1 MAQYRWFLFGKQ
13 ESKIITKNDE
23 AAPAKIAMQGQNV
36 VVGVVAVVVTRKTND
51 QVDGDA
57 NSDI

>member
-1 MAQYRWFLFGKQ
+1 VVLFGKQ

-36 VVGVVAVVVTRKTND
+36 VVVVVVTRKIND
-51 QVDGDA
+51 QVGADVTSA
-57 NSDI
+57 I

>member
-36 VVGVVAVVVTRKTND
+36 VTRKIND
-51 QVDGDA
+51 QVGADA
-57 NSDI
+57 TSAI

>member
-36 VVGVVAVVVTRKTND
+36 VVVVVVVVTRKTND
-51 QVDGDA
+51 QVGADA
-57 NSDI
+57 TSAI

>member
-13 ESKIITKNDE
+13 ENKIITKNDE

-36 VVGVVAVVVTRKTND
+36 VVVVVVTRKIND
-51 QVDGDA
+51 QVGADA
-57 NSDI
+57 TSAI

>member
-36 VVGVVAVVVTRKTND
+36 VVVVVVVTRKTND
-51 QVDGDA
+51 QVGADA
-57 NSDI
+57 TSAI

>member
-36 VVGVVAVVVTRKTND
+36 VVVVVVTRKIND
-51 QVDGDA
+51 QVGADVTSA
-57 NSDI
+57 I

>member
-36 VVGVVAVVVTRKTND
+36 VVVTRKIND
-51 QVDGDA
+51 QVGADA
-57 NSDI
+57 TSAI

>member
-1 MAQYRWFLFGKQ
+1 VAQYRWFLFGKQ

-36 VVGVVAVVVTRKTND
+36 VVVVTRKIND
-51 QVDGDA
+51 QVGADA
-57 NSDI
+57 TSAI

>member
-1 MAQYRWFLFGKQ
+1 LFGKQ

-36 VVGVVAVVVTRKTND
+36 VVVVVVVVVVTRKTND
-51 QVDGDA
+51 QVGADA
-57 NSDI
+57 TSAI

>member
-36 VVGVVAVVVTRKTND
+36 VVVVVTRKTND
-51 QVDGDA
+51 QVGADA
-57 NSDI
+57 TSAILR

>member
-36 VVGVVAVVVTRKTND
+36 VVVVVVTRKIND
-51 QVDGDA
+51 QVGADA
-57 NSDI
+57 TSAI

>member
-13 ESKIITKNDE
+13 ESKIITKSDE

-36 VVGVVAVVVTRKTND
+36 VVVVVTRKTND
-51 QVDGDA
+51 QVGADA
-57 NSDI
+57 TSAI

>member
-36 VVGVVAVVVTRKTND
+36 VVVVVVTRKTND
-51 QVDGDA
+51 QVGADA
-57 NSDI
+57 TSAI